1 MRKDQRARTRK
12 GKPYVASVKILL
24 HFIGKPEYVQSSATL
39 KRKAGS
45 PQVITYCYKVC
56 KKYIIQ
62 AAPRIK
68 KVNNKSDRKQE
79 FKREVYNFLVAE
91 KEGVRTTEFN
101 IEELK
106 TYLLSQDSTFT
117 QVFIVINKSYCIF
130 CP

>member
-1 MRKDQRARTRK
+1 M
-12 GKPYVASVKILL
+12 
-24 HFIGKPEYVQSSATL
+24 
-39 KRKAGS
+39 
-45 PQVITYCYKVC
+45 ITYCYKVC

-62 AAPRIK
+62 AASRIK

-117 QVFIVINKSYCIF
+117 QVFIVINKSYFIF
-130 CP
+130 CPQEEVTYWIGILNEVFMHDEQGTVYILM